1 MANISNPLVINAINN
16 LMLGCL
22 KFSRPDHEINLK
34 LYTEKKEIRVYVYL
48 EGWEKAWKDIQ
59 NKCFDHY
66 ISLNCSD
73 QDLVNQIHKV
83 YIAIEKSSKN
93 KNSKESFHAKS

>member
-1 MANISNPLVINAINN
+1 MANTTNHLVINAINN

-48 EGWEKAWKDIQ
+48 GGWETAWKDIQ
-59 NKCFDHY
+59 NKCIDHY
-66 ISLNCSD
+66 ITTNCSD
-73 QDLVNQIHKV
+73 QDLIKQIHKA
-83 YIAIEKSSKN
+83 YTAIEKSSKQN
-93 KNSKESFHAKS
+93 KK